1 MLGGSIS
8 NKALVA
14 MKRADGG
21 VDSEVHFEGHVVKP
35 DQNGVVMIPSEF
47 VLAMM
52 MAGYIHTASST

>member
-8 NKALVA
+8 SKTLVA

-21 VDSEVHFEGHVVKP
+21 IDSEVHFESHVVKP

-47 VLAMM
+47 VLSMIL
-52 MAGYIHTASST
+52 AGYMWAD